1 MPVHELKNMLTGA
14 LPAAESQLIVDRS
27 FVLRHLGKGFGAEV
41 LDTTLLADQLRRQ
54 ADAICDKAAREAA
67 PPLPEGAAPRIERF
81 MELDASIK
89 GSDNQFIRLSAKQ
102 QKEAEKEMK
111 AIVDEFGAEEF
122 ERLRVQHEAQ
132 VPPRQQ

>member
-1 MPVHELKNMLTGA
+1 
-14 LPAAESQLIVDRS
+14 
-27 FVLRHLGKGFGAEV
+27 
-41 LDTTLLADQLRRQ
+41 
-54 ADAICDKAAREAA
+54 
-67 PPLPEGAAPRIERF
+67 
-81 MELDASIK
+81 MELDASVK

>member
-1 MPVHELKNMLTGA
+1 MLTGA

-67 PPLPEGAAPRIERF
+67 PPLPEGAAPRIERY
-81 MELDASIK
+81 MELDASVK

-111 AIVDEFGAEEF
+111 AKLKDWKKK
-122 ERLRVQHEAQ
+122 EAALNKASNILKQ
-132 VPPRQQ
+132 MEKAAAK